1 MTTGQIEIA
10 APVLKILHFGGD
22 DPPFIPAIFI
32 PAISVPV
39 GLERVW
45 RREGRVWEGNQPNPS
60 TFAPSALCARKR
72 IGNDPWAKERAPR
85 RIVAKRGCYSS
96 SICRRDFVPSKDFF
110 RDFIKR
116 QTPPISEPNNAGSD
130 ALAGYKGNA
139 MKYEFCFDAP
149 VCRASSPRHF
159 ITGRGSA
166 TVFAHPL
173 FMGEVMMLD
182 GTVLR

>member
-1 MTTGQIEIA
+1 M
-10 APVLKILHFGGD
+10 GG
-22 DPPFIPAIFI
+22 
-32 PAISVPV
+32 
-39 GLERVW
+39 
-45 RREGRVWEGNQPNPS
+45 GNQNQNPS
-60 TFAPSALCARKR
+60 DPTQFKTFAPAALYARKVFE
-72 IGNDPWAKERAPR
+72 PWAKERAPR
-85 RIVAKRGCYSS
+85 RIVAKMGCYSS

-139 MKYEFCFDAP
+139 MKYEFCFDAQ